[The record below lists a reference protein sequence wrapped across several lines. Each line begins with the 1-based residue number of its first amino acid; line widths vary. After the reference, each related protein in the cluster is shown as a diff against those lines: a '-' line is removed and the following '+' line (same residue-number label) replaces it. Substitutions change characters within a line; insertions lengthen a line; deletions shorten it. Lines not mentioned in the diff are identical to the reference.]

1 MCALEMPPKCRY
13 NFNRSVTAVR
23 ATTVAGISSFERKTH
38 ACHPTALLYQTG
50 FFDLWQTCE
59 ESSWKIPCGNE
70 IGHIEDVART
80 RSYNLLRSLN
90 QGMKRYSK
98 CNRRMIK
105 GKFARISFYRIN
117 AKEIQKGNFFN
128 YSKVLNLS
136 NSWLKSWKLSALV
149 LQRRKKFDK
158 LRDNREPRKLL
169 FRLSFRIFYRANERP
184 RCKRKIDIVLASL
197 KF

>member
-1 MCALEMPPKCRY
+1 M
-13 NFNRSVTAVR
+13 
-23 ATTVAGISSFERKTH
+23 
-38 ACHPTALLYQTG
+38 
-50 FFDLWQTCE
+50 WQTCE

-98 CNRRMIK
+98 CNRRMIE
-105 GKFARISFYRIN
+105 GKFARISFYQCERN
-117 AKEIQKGNFFN
+117 LERKFFN